1 MPKQTAVMQ
10 KDTPAASSK
19 PPPPVQDHL
28 SGGIE
33 GILTSSGQGDTDSA
47 PKNLWEDVET
57 PEMGRSEFD
66 RADHMDKE
74 GTPTRARG

>member
-1 MPKQTAVMQ
+1 MPKQTAVMR

-33 GILTSSGQGDTDSA
+33 GMLTTSGQGDTNEA

-57 PEMGRSEFD
+57 PELGRSEFD
-66 RADHMDKE
+66 RVDHMDKE
-74 GTPTRARG
+74 ASAGRARG